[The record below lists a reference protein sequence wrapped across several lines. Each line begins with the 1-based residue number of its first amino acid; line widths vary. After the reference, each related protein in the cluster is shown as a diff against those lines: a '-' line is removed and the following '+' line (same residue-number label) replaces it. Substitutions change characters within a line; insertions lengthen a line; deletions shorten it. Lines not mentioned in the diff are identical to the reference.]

1 MSGGEIEKKTVT
13 IRGLSRPTYE
23 RAVRLAR
30 ELGVTVG
37 ELINDALR
45 RYISALETIS
55 RGIESHIRRL
65 METGE
70 VLVISN
76 ISSIT
81 VSRKDLEYSEKMIV
95 FKDIK
100 ELVFTDDITD
110 DIFREKVYK
119 IIRVDTVSIPKT
131 LSAILVASKCEL
143 VNRIVPRA

>member
-1 MSGGEIEKKTVT
+1 VSGGETEKKTVT

-65 METGE
+65 TETGE

-81 VSRKDLEYSEKMIV
+81 INRKDLEYSEKG
-95 FKDIK
+95 
-100 ELVFTDDITD
+100 
-110 DIFREKVYK
+110 K
-119 IIRVDTVSIPKT
+119 ILNT
-131 LSAILVASKCEL
+131 LRK
-143 VNRIVPRA
+143 